1 ERFCESMA
9 YSRECCSVEISTSAR
24 ALRNLAYA
32 LLFILPRR
40 IELSTCQVAS
50 VKETAQNDQ
59 STHFEMTCQTSKCVG
74 QRLVRL
80 QLCTHCVQRHKQR
93 RRNLVA
99 PYFLAPAP
107 PGGLG
112 AGIRKRR
119 SSQPDMREFMREGK
133 HLGGLRVGSIDE
145 HQRSPGVD

>member
-1 ERFCESMA
+1 MSSHHHPDFTTKIVECLGLLDAEHPERITVKGLPLERTDHERFCESMA

-80 QLCTHCVQRHKQR
+80 
-93 RRNLVA
+93 
-99 PYFLAPAP
+99 
-107 PGGLG
+107 
-112 AGIRKRR
+112 
-119 SSQPDMREFMREGK
+119 
-133 HLGGLRVGSIDE
+133 
-145 HQRSPGVD
+145 